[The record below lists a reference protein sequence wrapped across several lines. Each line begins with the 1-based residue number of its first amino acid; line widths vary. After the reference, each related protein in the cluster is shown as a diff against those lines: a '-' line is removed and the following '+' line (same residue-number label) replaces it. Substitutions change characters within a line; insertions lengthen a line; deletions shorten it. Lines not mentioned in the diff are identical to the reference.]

1 MRIDKD
7 LLYRQSA
14 CPSGMMSIRLVS
26 LSIHTGVSSEEGPQA
41 LWFDARKAAMLEA
54 IAGQS

>member
-1 MRIDKD
+1 
-7 LLYRQSA
+7 
-14 CPSGMMSIRLVS
+14 MMSIRLVS